1 MYSVWSNSRGTPR
14 FRRDGQRQTMV
25 STDLQ
30 VMQLVS
36 PMVKPSSLALRR
48 GIMQPQPTSSW
59 WPTGAA
65 NSVDS
70 EQESQGVPTCRR
82 ALLRAAARLPDRAAA
97 LSGRG

>member
-65 NSVDS
+65 KSIGA
-70 EQESQGVPTCRR
+70 ESRGVPTCRR

-97 LSGRG
+97 LGGRG